1 MQGGLGCLLPVGRR
15 IAPSR
20 SRTLRVA
27 LIGLLT
33 VVSWAA
39 KHEKPDAPIPVV
51 RISTV
56 PLEYHPLS
64 SFYLMSRT
72 SSSSLDFI
80 DNQHL
85 LFTFRV
91 TGLLKRLPDCPRDD
105 EDQLIRALVVHLP
118 DGRVERSAEW
128 RLHDRGRY
136 LWPLGNGRFMIR
148 QRDSL
153 LTTDSSLKLEPF
165 VHSNTPLRLVKL
177 SPDARMLLIE
187 TDLETAHQRPAE
199 PGGAESLFGP
209 R

>member
-1 MQGGLGCLLPVGRR
+1 MRAGLARVLPDSRR

-20 SRTLRVA
+20 SRSLGVA
-27 LIGLLT
+27 LVGLLT

-39 KHEKPDAPIPVV
+39 KHEKTDGPTPAV

-72 SSSSLDFI
+72 SSSSLNFI

-91 TGLLKRLPDCPRDD
+91 TGLLKRLPDCRADD

-118 DGRVERSAEW
+118 DGNIERSAEW

-136 LWPLGNGRFMIR
+136 LWPLGDGKFMVR

-153 LTTDSSLKLEPF
+153 LTTDSSLELRPF
-165 VHSNTPLRLVKL
+165 AQSSTALRFVK
-177 SPDARMLLIE
+177 
-187 TDLETAHQRPAE
+187 
-199 PGGAESLFGP
+199 
-209 R
+209 